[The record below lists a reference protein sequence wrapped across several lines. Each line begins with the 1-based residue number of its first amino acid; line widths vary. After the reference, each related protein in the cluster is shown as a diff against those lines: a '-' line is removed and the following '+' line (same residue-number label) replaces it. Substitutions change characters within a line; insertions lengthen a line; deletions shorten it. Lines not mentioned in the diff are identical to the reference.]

1 MREKVLKV
9 LSTLP
14 FCVPYPFIFLCIDY
28 YLNDEQSW
36 IAALVAATIG
46 IISFE
51 YAVRGKIKEIFE
63 GVSIGLLLSL
73 VINSIV
79 NDGFDE
85 SWFSPLTS
93 TSYVCVLFGAVVIIS
108 GFGILASKLFSK
120 IKSKVKKAK

>member
-14 FCVPYPFIFLCIDY
+14 FCVPFPFIFLWGDY
-28 YLNDEQSW
+28 YLNDVRFG
-36 IAALVAATIG
+36 IAVAAIVG
-46 IISFE
+46 ILSFE
-51 YAVRGKIKEIFE
+51 YARKEKIKEIFA
-63 GVSIGLLLSL
+63 GHSIGFLISCI
-73 VINSIV
+73 INSIV

-108 GFGILASKLFSK
+108 GFGILMAKLFSK
-120 IKSKVKKAK
+120 IKSKLKKAK